1 MPGSTRWKNRKG
13 QLPNTTSFNTLMIV
27 YQSTKAGFHNDVLSG
42 DIEGIILDRFKK
54 QLHRKVGKNEIQ
66 SWKSSLLYMHTVLTD
81 VRIQSGGVEYIAQ
94 LRAIAPGCPIVVMA
108 SFHDEPLRAAV
119 LQAGA
124 TAYITKPVHLT
135 ELRLCLRALISSV
148 HQPIK

>member
-1 MPGSTRWKNRKG
+1 MDRTYSI
-13 QLPNTTSFNTLMIV
+13 LIV
-27 YQSTKAGFHNDVLSG
+27 ED
-42 DIEGIILDRFKK
+42 DRDM
-54 QLHRKVGKNEIQ
+54 R
-66 SWKSSLLYMHTVLTD
+66 SLLRDGLWGEGYQLSESHDGYAALRAVLRSVPDLILTD

-135 ELRLCLRALISSV
+135 ELRLCLRALVSSV